1 MPDEPGATA
10 HTFRAGLRGL
20 TGDPAVPLAAIHRW
34 LDDLGRE
41 YQQRRSLRP
50 VLMLRAVLALDIG
63 DRQAASAQ
71 LAAAMAA
78 PGDDTADC
86 PACESGDVGRWR
98 AALGDDAGALEHWA
112 PVLDSAQ
119 RCADEPHG
127 VLARALLPLA
137 RAGRLDEA
145 RGAHLR
151 GFPLVRGDLGRQ
163 AAVGRHIEFC
173 ALTGNE
179 ARGLE
184 ILTDHAAWL
193 AEPGSESNAASG
205 ALSWLEFATGACVL
219 LRRLD
224 GLGHGNLP
232 LGPGTVGGWLAS
244 CEQEI
249 GFLCDRYDV
258 RNGTTAF
265 RERVAGRLAQPPL
278 AGRLPLGAPSRLPV
292 TAGPPPPSAAGDALG
307 SLGTVDE
314 LVARA
319 RRLRDERHPHARQAW
334 DQVAAS
340 DQDLPADVAAEL
352 ARQRAGALAEKD
364 PRAGHEALLAVAG
377 QLAGLG
383 DEARACEARAA
394 AALAQ
399 AQAGDAAGA
408 GPALDAAIADAD
420 AAFTRGAFTP
430 RQYLIVRRARPL
442 MAFQAVAAGPRPDPA
457 ALAGPAELAEA
468 ELAEAKRL
476 GESRYEAN
484 YHDMMAQLAAWRGD
498 PAQGRAHLEEARRL
512 YLGAGEPWHAARAE
526 GQLARVALAAG
537 DAEAA
542 EELAADALGHGG
554 LLPPA
559 QAAGLRSL
567 LADTLGAQAGR
578 ETDLIEVAL
587 TAAAQWDG
595 LSETDTVHQT
605 FQAARAYGRLGRHA
619 EAASLFAE
627 VMPCVRVPYQPA
639 VVALTFDQYG
649 QALQATGRPWEAAD
663 QFRQAAE
670 VYAELGDVPR
680 RVRCLRLAARL
691 DASVESMLA
700 VLAELTQLEALAPDG
715 AAGFLTDELTATRAE
730 LDELRPELNPPG
742 PGQDAAEGSEAH
754 DVRRGGQ

>member
-10 HTFRAGLRGL
+10 HTLRAGLRDL
-20 TGDPAVPLAAIHRW
+20 IGDPAVPLTAIHRW
-34 LDDLGRE
+34 LDELGHQ

-63 DRQAASAQ
+63 DLPAASAQ
-71 LAAAMAA
+71 LAAAMGA
-78 PGDDTADC
+78 PRDDTADC
-86 PACESGDVGRWR
+86 PACESGDVGRWW
-98 AALGDDAGALEHWA
+98 AALGDDAGALQHWA
-112 PVLDSAQ
+112 PVLDGAQ

-151 GFPLVRGDLGRQ
+151 GYPLVRGDLSRR

-193 AEPGSESNAASG
+193 PEPAPGPGSG
-205 ALSWLEFATGACVL
+205 ALSWLEFAAGACVL
-219 LRRLD
+219 LRRLAA
-224 GLGHGNLP
+224 LGHSGLP
-232 LGPGTVGGWLAS
+232 LGRDTVGGRLAAV
-244 CEQEI
+244 EQEI

-258 RNGTTAF
+258 RNGSNAL

-278 AGRLPLGAPSRLPV
+278 AARLPLGAPSRLPV
-292 TAGPPPPSAAGDALG
+292 TAGPPPPSAAGDALEVLG
-307 SLGTVDE
+307 SVGE

-319 RRLRDERHPHARQAW
+319 RRLRDKRHPHTRQAW
-334 DQVAAS
+334 EQVAAS
-340 DQDLPADVAAEL
+340 GQDLPADVAAEL
-352 ARQRAGALAEKD
+352 ARQRAAALAEKD
-364 PRAGHEALLAVAG
+364 PRAGHEALLAAAG

-408 GPALDAAIADAD
+408 GPALDAAIADAE
-420 AAFTRGAFTP
+420 AAFARGAFTP

-457 ALAGPAELAEA
+457 ALTAPVELAEA
-468 ELAEAKRL
+468 ELAEAGRL
-476 GESRYEAN
+476 GEPRYEAN
-484 YHDMMAQLAAWRGD
+484 YHDMLAQLAAWRGN
-498 PAQGRAHLEEARRL
+498 PEQGRAHLEEARRL

-537 DAEAA
+537 DAAAA
-542 EELAADALGHGG
+542 EDLAAGALGHGG
-554 LLPPA
+554 TLLPPA

-567 LADTLGAQAGR
+567 LADTLGAQPGR
-578 ETDLIEVAL
+578 ETDLIDVAL

-595 LSETDTVHQT
+595 LSEADTVHQT

-627 VMPCVRVPYQPA
+627 VMPCVQIPYEPA

-649 QALQATGRPWEAAD
+649 QSLQAVGRPWEAAD
-663 QFRQAAE
+663 QFRRAAE
-670 VYAELGDVPR
+670 VYAELGQVHH

-691 DASVESMLA
+691 DASVQSMLA
-700 VLAELTQLEALAPDG
+700 VLAELTQLEALAPEG
-715 AAGFLTDELTATRAE
+715 EAGFLAGELAATRAE
-730 LDELRPELNPPG
+730 LDELRAELDPPG
-742 PGQDAAEGSEAH
+742 PAKDPAEGSETH
-754 DVRRGGQ
+754 DARRGGQ